1 MNKKLQDLL
10 PTGLTQ
16 ETIKSIGKIVEDT
29 VKSRIDEETKQL
41 GAKVFAFLKLRQDEI
56 KDEALKQLEEENEIF
71 RNAKLF
77 EHVRSLMALEVMSED
92 YDLPLSQLVDENKE
106 LNSTVETLTEELSK
120 VLTDNSKL
128 ENSVKLLET
137 KVANLGKSLTESVEA
152 KKLPF
157 KSSEKALIITEGH
170 KTDSEKTLESI
181 KGSNNPFLSEETV
194 KLALGN
200 KGVKL
205 NDIR

>member
-1 MNKKLQDLL
+1 MNKKLQELL
-10 PTGLTQ
+10 PDGLTQ
-16 ETIKSIGKIVEDT
+16 ETVKSISKIVEDT
-29 VKSRIDEETKQL
+29 VKQRINEETKQL
-41 GAKVFAFLKLRQDEI
+41 GAKVFAFLRLRQDEI
-56 KDEALKQLEEENEIF
+56 KNEALKQLEEENETF

-92 YDLPLSQLVDENKE
+92 YNLPVSKLVEENKE
-106 LNSTVETLTEELSK
+106 LNSAVETLTEELSK
-120 VLTDNSKL
+120 SLTENSKL
-128 ENSVKLLET
+128 ENSVKLLES
-137 KVANLGKSLTESVEA
+137 KVANLSKSLTESVES
-152 KKLPF
+152 KKTPF
-157 KSSEKALIITEGH
+157 KSSEKAIIITEGR

-200 KGVKL
+200 NGGKI